1 MISRMGT
8 MMNNQNISNT
18 WSWTCG
24 CGITHLLRNRKCSQC
39 QEAMPQSIRTA
50 VYIAELSFQKTLHRD
65 FTFKRSVRRMEKL
78 NKFLSTTLALLIIAA
93 ALLTGYVCYDCG
105 GMICQIDIAQRL
117 DIAMLRLEAVLGK
130 VIVIDLDVSVLVGKL
145 RFSPERL
152 MDSWEKLLIVQERLS
167 GLGKKLEPMPYQIC
181 ETAAESADQIACLV
195 GYIQE
200 HIAATVEYVQALLDE
215 IQ

>member
-1 MISRMGT
+1 
-8 MMNNQNISNT
+8 MMNNQNIPNT

-24 CGITHLLRNRKCSQC
+24 CGITHLLRHRKCSQC

-65 FTFKRSVRRMEKL
+65 FTFKRSVRRMVKL
-78 NKFLSTTLALLIIAA
+78 NEFLSTTLALLIIAA
-93 ALLTGYVCYDCG
+93 ALLTGYVYYDCG

-117 DIAMLRLEAVLGK
+117 NIVMLRLEAVLGK
-130 VIVIDLDVSVLVGKL
+130 VIAIDLDVSVLVGKL
-145 RFSPERL
+145 RFLPERL

-167 GLGKKLEPMPYQIC
+167 GLGKKLEPILYQIC
-181 ETAAESADQIACLV
+181 ETATESTNQIACLV

-200 HIAATVEYVQALLDE
+200 HIAAIVEYVQTLLDE